1 MHACTGCILS
11 KHHWEHAIR
20 ITVHLTLFMDMC
32 WWSYYFR
39 VWSFLLGWTGSITR
53 LIFLILYLIN
63 HSSMDWYLACFKFCK
78 HCSVNIPAHRPKWT
92 YVSTP
97 VRRVSGGEIAESEFA
112 CCYFIK
118 NILIMLK
125 PPSKCCWFTLPQPE
139 DTIYYYKLFQFAFAL
154 VLMRTSIFSQVKWL
168 NFSFWPTFLLDCFFL
183 LIYKRSP

>member
-1 MHACTGCILS
+1 MHWLYFVKTPLGTCHKDHCTPYIIYGYVLMILLLQGM
-11 KHHWEHAIR
+11 
-20 ITVHLTLFMDMC
+20 VFLTRLNWQPD
-32 WWSYYFR
+32 
-39 VWSFLLGWTGSITR
+39 SIVL
-53 LIFLILYLIN
+53 LIFLILCLIN